1 MEGAGKTA
9 ASGSVSASAN
19 GVAAAGA
26 TQPSEQPTLPPQSDI
41 NAFKTTVKRWL
52 TIDEEVA
59 EYEKK
64 IKELKQLK
72 NKQLEPQITD
82 FMREYNIKDLNT
94 ESGRIRCNERKT
106 KRPLN
111 RSNIQD
117 NLTKVIHD
125 DMVVE
130 QAMNLI
136 MNNREIKVTYKL
148 TKPKK

>member
-1 MEGAGKTA
+1 MDSNA
-9 ASGSVSASAN
+9 
-19 GVAAAGA
+19 
-26 TQPSEQPTLPPQSDI
+26 QPELPPQNDI
-41 NAFKTTVKRWL
+41 DEFKTKVKRWL
-52 TIDEEVA
+52 TIDEEIA
-59 EYEKK
+59 DFEKK

-72 NKQLEPQITD
+72 NKQLEPQITG

-94 ESGRIRCNERKT
+94 ENGKIRCNERKI

-125 DMVVE
+125 DLVLE